1 MSRNIRN
8 GNSEHIWTANQ
19 TSRSKTII
27 WRWRSKTSGAQDT
40 LSNPW
45 CGVIWCDTIVTF
57 SRLNVKENQL
67 SSMLLPDSSLVLGVP
82 SYWVFEV
89 PVHTKHGWTSFH
101 LRNVTPHLKHSVD
114 ICQQSSN
121 SWNRSEKPHPNGNP
135 SAQPFNPPCCHATPR
150 PNGLQ
155 APGES
160 TCNDWMSF
168 KRNHGRQWSTDWNH
182 DSYTLNDT
190 PSSGFTS
197 KPTCRGHKLK
207 HCWSCESRLISRTL
221 WSTINYLQV
230 LGLNHLHGS
239 EGALG
244 KCMWSNENLEITCW
258 FLNLCSA
265 SCWFWSGLGLTF
277 WGSELRLSTSACLQ
291 QKSSVSTG
299 IYPEIQAIRAISWS
313 HQRVDTEDNSRGRNQ
328 MINDDKWW

>member
-8 GNSEHIWTANQ
+8 GNSEHIRTANQ

-67 SSMLLPDSSLVLGVP
+67 SSMLLPDSSLVLGVQ

-114 ICQQSSN
+114 ICQ
-121 SWNRSEKPHPNGNP
+121 H
-135 SAQPFNPPCCHATPR
+135 PPCCHATPR

-168 KRNHGRQWSTDWNH
+168 RSFGGACYNVRAEPWQLHLKRHSVIR
-182 DSYTLNDT
+182 L
-190 PSSGFTS
+190 
-197 KPTCRGHKLK
+197 HK
-207 HCWSCESRLISRTL
+207 
-221 WSTINYLQV
+221 Q
-230 LGLNHLHGS
+230 
-239 EGALG
+239 A
-244 KCMWSNENLEITCW
+244 NL
-258 FLNLCSA
+258 
-265 SCWFWSGLGLTF
+265 
-277 WGSELRLSTSACLQ
+277 
-291 QKSSVSTG
+291 
-299 IYPEIQAIRAISWS
+299 SWS
-313 HQRVDTEDNSRGRNQ
+313 QAE
-328 MINDDKWW
+328 ILLELWK